1 MKPSVDLHI
10 HSVFSDGSGTVGE
23 ICEQAVQRGV
33 QTIALS
39 DHDTT
44 AGLASMQAA
53 VDAVNASKPRL
64 ALIPAIEVSSG
75 EGGLTHVL
83 GYGIRAGAQ
92 PLETELNALKRLRV
106 ERNLETIRL
115 LENLLGLELLTGPAQ
130 VDGVPHP
137 VLGRMHVARLLIER
151 HIVSSTDEAFRKYLG
166 VGKPAY
172 VPLSHMTAERAV
184 SVIRSSGAVA
194 VLAHPVRIGVLNGDA
209 QQTIA
214 QMKGYG
220 LMGLEVFHP
229 SASRKDVKRLH
240 RLALDNGLL
249 ITGGSDFH
257 GEYGIKTKIGEFPAG
272 WQTWEQDLETL
283 YGAIA
288 ASAIAPA

>member
-1 MKPSVDLHI
+1 VKPSVDLHI
-10 HSVFSDGSGTVGE
+10 HSVFSDGSCTVE
-23 ICEQAVQRGV
+23 AICAQAVQRGV

-53 VDAVNASKPRL
+53 VDAANASQHSL
-64 ALIPAIEVSSG
+64 TLIPAIEVSSG

-83 GYGIRAGAQ
+83 GYGVRAGAQ
-92 PLETELNALKRLRV
+92 PLENELITLKRLRV
-106 ERNLETIRL
+106 QRNLETIRL
-115 LENLLGLELLTGPAQ
+115 LEKLLGIELLTGPAEAG
-130 VDGVPHP
+130 GVPHP

-172 VPLSHMTAERAV
+172 LPLSHMTTEKAI
-184 SVIRSSGAVA
+184 SVIRSCGAIP
-194 VLAHPVRIGVLNGDA
+194 VLAHPVRIGVLHGDA
-209 QQTIA
+209 QQTLL
-214 QMKGYG
+214 QMKSYG

-240 RLALDNGLL
+240 QLAQDLGLL

-288 ASAIAPA
+288 ASAVSSA